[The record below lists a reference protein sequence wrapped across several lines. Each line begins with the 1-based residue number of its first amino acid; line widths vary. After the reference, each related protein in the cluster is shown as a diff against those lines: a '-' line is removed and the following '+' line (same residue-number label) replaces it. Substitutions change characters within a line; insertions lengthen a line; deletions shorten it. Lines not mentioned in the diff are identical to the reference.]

1 MPGRQQKFDRS
12 GSPSGTLLIVSRE
25 AHEKEIHDGRSR
37 KPIPYE
43 VGVQIPCSFHPEMSL
58 QEVVPGTAAAFGG
71 SIPTAGRAEGEQIE
85 EGHLRSDYVHMMI
98 AIPPKYAVSQV
109 MAIYQGQE
117 RDPFGAGVRR
127 EEAEF
132 RRSALLGTRVL
143 CVHSGPR

>member
-1 MPGRQQKFDRS
+1 MTNTGARRGKS
-12 GSPSGTLLIVSRE
+12 LTWAAK
-25 AHEKEIHDGRSR
+25 AHEKEIPDGRSR

-43 VGVQIPCSFHPEMSL
+43 VGVQIPCRFHPEMSL

-143 CVHSGPR
+143 CVHGGPR